1 MAEIADTII
10 ALKGADKFWALQD
23 LYRDCLEEHVRPF
36 PIAER
41 QGDACRSRRLSHY
54 KTLCC
59 LSVLP
64 ALSLI
69 WKESRFIQTVAGG
82 AASDLARRGLTAAEL
97 GMLQWS
103 SDAERRL
110 RAVQRTGSAALR
122 DERLCAEG
130 REPASRQGE
139 AARSR
144 RKYIVRAQR
153 LAEAAHTFGL
163 IEKIRV
169 RRNLIVLR
177 GTERLHNLMRRTFS
191 LSGELAS

>member
-10 ALKGADKFWALQD
+10 ALKGADNFWALQD
-23 LYRDCLEEHVRPF
+23 LYRDCLEEQVRPF

-41 QGDACRSRRLSHY
+41 QGDACRSLRLSHY

-69 WKESRFIQTVAGG
+69 WKESRFVQAVGG
-82 AASDLARRGLTAAEL
+82 RAVSDLARQGLTAAEL

-110 RAVQRTGSAALR
+110 RVIQRTGGAAFR
-122 DERLCAEG
+122 DERLCLEG
-130 REPASRQGE
+130 QAASVQDE

-153 LAEAAHTFGL
+153 LVEAAHTFGL
-163 IEKIRV
+163 VERIKV
-169 RRNLIVLR
+169 RKNLIVLR
-177 GTERLHNLMRRTFS
+177 GTERLHNLMRRTFAP
-191 LSGELAS
+191 SGEQAS